1 MNLPVIVIG
10 AGGHASVV
18 ADALL
23 SAGFTV
29 LGFTDAAA
37 QRRGSLVCGLPVL
50 GDDSA
55 LAAYGHDAVV
65 LANGIGSLGG
75 EAAPLRQ
82 RLQAG
87 LEARGWRFCQV
98 IHPAAVVSR
107 FADLGPAVQLMAG
120 CVVQAG
126 ATLGQG
132 AIVNS
137 GAVVEHDVVLGA
149 WSHVAPRAVVCGNT
163 RVGAAS
169 HIGAGATV
177 RQGLELGP
185 ATLVG
190 AGAVVVKSFT
200 GNGALVGI
208 PAHRMEQQA

>member
-1 MNLPVIVIG
+1 MSLPVVVIG

-23 SAGFTV
+23 SSGITV
-29 LGFTDAAA
+29 LGFTDTAP

-50 GDDSA
+50 GDDSV
-55 LAAYGHDAVV
+55 LAGYRSDEIL

-75 EAAPLRQ
+75 EATPLRQ

-87 LEARGWRFCQV
+87 LEGQGWRFCQV
-98 IHPAAVVSR
+98 LHPAAMVSR
-107 FADLGPAVQLMAG
+107 FAQLGEGVQVMAG

-126 ATLGQG
+126 AVLGQG
-132 AIVNS
+132 TIVNS
-137 GAVVEHDVVLGA
+137 AAVIEHDVVIGA
-149 WSHVAPRAVVCGNT
+149 WSHVAPRAVVCGST

-185 ATLVG
+185 MTLVG
-190 AGAVVVKSFT
+190 AGAVVVKSFI

-208 PAHRMEQQA
+208 PAHEMEQQE

>member
-1 MNLPVIVIG
+1 MSLPVIVIG

-23 SAGFTV
+23 TAGYAV

-37 QRRGSLVCGLPVL
+37 GRQGSLVCGLPVL
-50 GDDSA
+50 GDDSV
-55 LAAYGHDAVV
+55 LARYRCDEVL

-75 EAAPLRQ
+75 EPVPLRQ
-82 RLQAG
+82 RLQQG
-87 LEARGWRFCQV
+87 LEASGWRFCHV

-107 FADLGPAVQLMAG
+107 FAHLDEGVQVMAG

-126 ATLGQG
+126 AVLGKG
-132 AIVNS
+132 VIVNTA
-137 GAVVEHDVVLGA
+137 AVVEHDVALGP
-149 WSHVAPRAVVCGNT
+149 WSHVAPRAVVCGDT

-177 RQGLELGP
+177 LQGIDLGP
-185 ATLVG
+185 VTLVG
-190 AGAVVVKSFT
+190 AGAVVVRNFS
-200 GNGALVGI
+200 GNGALVGV
-208 PAHRMEQQA
+208 PAHQMEQQE